1 MNFSKLRNDNPWGSY
16 ESGSKKP
23 NSGQKNNEPNI
34 EDLLS
39 NSQEFFKK
47 LFGEKKGGNGG
58 KNPKNNDA
66 TPKSLFGIVILVV
79 LSLWLASGIFKV
91 NPDQNGLVLL
101 FGKYHKI
108 AQPGLNYHIPYPLG
122 RVIKRSV
129 SKINTEKFESSAN
142 NSTNSRNSFYSKRSS
157 SYRPV
162 DTLMLTG
169 DENIVDIDFEVQWQ
183 ISDIKNFVFNLEN
196 PVLAVR
202 KAAESAMREIIAKTP
217 IVSALSDGKKQIES
231 AAKSRLQEVLDSYG
245 AGVSI
250 SLVQLR
256 RVDPP
261 SEVIDAFRDVQ
272 TARADKEKEINKA
285 EAYSNSIIPDARGKA
300 EKKIQEA
307 EAYKAEVIAHS
318 EGQVS
323 RFNAVYR
330 QYSKAKRVTRRR
342 IYLETMEKIYRD
354 TNKIIIDQDI
364 SKSGMI
370 PFLPINELNKKN

>member
-1 MNFSKLRNDNPWGSY
+1 MNFSKLRSYNPWGSY
-16 ESGSKKP
+16 DDGNKKSS
-23 NSGQKNNEPNI
+23 NGKKSNEPNV

-39 NSQEFFKK
+39 QSQDFFKK
-47 LFGEKKGGNGG
+47 LFGNGG
-58 KNPKNNDA
+58 GKKPQNENPVS
-66 TPKSLFGIVILVV
+66 KSLFGIIILVII
-79 LSLWLASGIFKV
+79 SIWLASGIFKI

-108 AQPGLNYHIPYPLG
+108 AEPGLNYHIPYPLG

-129 SKINTEKFESSAN
+129 SKINTEKFEASS
-142 NSTNSRNSFYSKRSS
+142 SVSQNSRNSFYSNRR
-157 SYRPV
+157 SYREV

-183 ISDIKNFVFNLEN
+183 ISNIKDFVFNLED
-196 PVLAVR
+196 PILAVR
-202 KAAESAMREIIAKTP
+202 KAAESAMRAVIAKTP

-231 AAKSRLQEVLDSYG
+231 AVKTRLQEVLDSYG

-250 SLVQLR
+250 NLVQLR

-261 SEVIDAFRDVQ
+261 SEVIDSFRDVQ

-285 EAYSNSIIPDARGKA
+285 EAYSNSMIPDARGKA

-307 EAYKAEVIAHS
+307 EAYKAEVIANA
-318 EGQVS
+318 EGQAS
-323 RFNAVYR
+323 RFNAVYY
-330 QYSKAKRVTRRR
+330 QYARAKIVTRKR
-342 IYLETMEKIYRD
+342 IYLETMEKIYKNI
-354 TNKIIIDQDI
+354 NKIIIDKDV

-370 PFLPINELNKKN
+370 PFLPINELNKK

>member
-1 MNFSKLRNDNPWGSY
+1 MNFSKLRSDNHWGSY
-16 ESGSKKP
+16 DDGNKKSS
-23 NSGQKNNEPNI
+23 NGKKSNEPNV

-39 NSQEFFKK
+39 QSQDFFKK
-47 LFGEKKGGNGG
+47 LFGNGG
-58 KNPKNNDA
+58 GKKPQNENPVS
-66 TPKSLFGIVILVV
+66 KSLFGIIILVII
-79 LSLWLASGIFKV
+79 SIWLASGIFKI

-108 AQPGLNYHIPYPLG
+108 AEPGLNYHIPYPLG

-129 SKINTEKFESSAN
+129 SKINTEKFEASS
-142 NSTNSRNSFYSKRSS
+142 SVSQNSRNSFYSNRR
-157 SYRPV
+157 SYREV

-183 ISDIKNFVFNLEN
+183 ISNIKDFVFNLED
-196 PVLAVR
+196 PILAVR
-202 KAAESAMREIIAKTP
+202 KAAESAMRAVIAKTP

-231 AAKSRLQEVLDSYG
+231 AVKTRLQEVLDSYG

-250 SLVQLR
+250 NLVQLR

-261 SEVIDAFRDVQ
+261 SEVIDSFRDVQ

-285 EAYSNSIIPDARGKA
+285 EAYSNSMIPDARGKA

-307 EAYKAEVIAHS
+307 EAYKAEVIANA
-318 EGQVS
+318 EGQAS
-323 RFNAVYR
+323 RFNAVYY
-330 QYSKAKRVTRRR
+330 QYARAKIVTRKR
-342 IYLETMEKIYRD
+342 IYLETMEKIYKNI
-354 TNKIIIDQDI
+354 NKIIIDKDV

-370 PFLPINELNKKN
+370 PFLPINELNKK

>member
-1 MNFSKLRNDNPWGSY
+1 MNFSKLRSDNPWGSY
-16 ESGSKKP
+16 DDGNKKSS
-23 NSGQKNNEPNI
+23 NGKKSNEPNV

-39 NSQEFFKK
+39 QSQDFFKK
-47 LFGEKKGGNGG
+47 LFGNGG
-58 KNPKNNDA
+58 GKKPQNENPVS
-66 TPKSLFGIVILVV
+66 KSLFGIIILVII
-79 LSLWLASGIFKV
+79 SIWLASGIFKI

-108 AQPGLNYHIPYPLG
+108 AEPGLNYHIPYPLG

-129 SKINTEKFESSAN
+129 SKINTEKFEASS
-142 NSTNSRNSFYSKRSS
+142 SVSQNSRNSFYSNRR
-157 SYRPV
+157 SYREV

-183 ISDIKNFVFNLEN
+183 ISNIKDFVFNLED
-196 PVLAVR
+196 PILAVR
-202 KAAESAMREIIAKTP
+202 KVAESAMRAVIAKTP

-231 AAKSRLQEVLDSYG
+231 AVKTRLQEVLDSYG

-250 SLVQLR
+250 NLVRLR

-261 SEVIDAFRDVQ
+261 SEVIDSFRDVQ

-285 EAYSNSIIPDARGKA
+285 EAYSNSMIPDARGKA

-307 EAYKAEVIAHS
+307 EAYKAEVIANA
-318 EGQVS
+318 EGQAS
-323 RFNAVYR
+323 RFNAVYY
-330 QYSKAKRVTRRR
+330 QYARAKIVTRKR
-342 IYLETMEKIYRD
+342 IYLETMEKIYKNI
-354 TNKIIIDQDI
+354 NKIIIDKDV

-370 PFLPINELNKKN
+370 PFLPINELNKK

>member
-1 MNFSKLRNDNPWGSY
+1 MNFSKLKNDNPWGSY
-16 ESGSKKP
+16 DGGNKKTSD
-23 NSGQKNNEPNI
+23 NKKSNEPSI

-39 NSQEFFKK
+39 GSQEFLKK
-47 LFGEKKGGNGG
+47 LFGGNDSGGG
-58 KNPKNNDA
+58 KSPKDDNPMQ
-66 TPKSLFGIVILVV
+66 KSLFGIIILAVI
-79 LSLWLASGIFKV
+79 SLWLASGIFKV

-101 FGKYHKI
+101 FGKYHKTVK
-108 AQPGLNYHIPYPLG
+108 PGLNYHIPYPLG
-122 RVIKRSV
+122 RVIKKSV
-129 SKINTEKFESSAN
+129 SKINTEKFSASSADN
-142 NSTNSRNSFYSKRSS
+142 GTSRNPFYSQKR

-169 DENIVDIDFEVQWQ
+169 DENIVDIDFEVQWK
-183 ISDIKNFVFNLEN
+183 ISNIKDFVFNLES
-196 PVLAVR
+196 PVVAVR
-202 KAAESAMREIIAKTP
+202 KAAESAMREVIAKTP

-231 AAKSRLQEVLDSYG
+231 SAKARLQEVLDSYG

-250 SLVQLR
+250 NLIQLR

-261 SEVIDAFRDVQ
+261 SEVIDSFRDVQ

-307 EAYKAEVIAHS
+307 EAYKSEVIAKA
-318 EGQVS
+318 EGQAS

-330 QYSKAKRVTRRR
+330 QYARAKRVTRRR
-342 IYLETMEKIYRD
+342 IYLETMEKIYKD
-354 TNKIIIDQDI
+354 TNKIIIDQDV

-370 PFLPINELNKKN
+370 PFLPINELNKR

>member
-1 MNFSKLRNDNPWGSY
+1 MNFSKLRSDNPWGSY
-16 ESGSKKP
+16 DDGNKKSS
-23 NSGQKNNEPNI
+23 NGKKSNEPNV

-39 NSQEFFKK
+39 QSQDFFKK
-47 LFGEKKGGNGG
+47 LFGNGG
-58 KNPKNNDA
+58 GKKPQNENPVS
-66 TPKSLFGIVILVV
+66 KSLFGIIILVII
-79 LSLWLASGIFKV
+79 SIWLASGIFKI

-108 AQPGLNYHIPYPLG
+108 AEPGLNYHIPYPLG

-129 SKINTEKFESSAN
+129 SKINTEKFEASS
-142 NSTNSRNSFYSKRSS
+142 SVSQNSRNSFYSNRR
-157 SYRPV
+157 SYREV

-183 ISDIKNFVFNLEN
+183 ISNIKDFVFNLED
-196 PVLAVR
+196 PILAVR
-202 KAAESAMREIIAKTP
+202 KAAESAMRAVIAKTP

-231 AAKSRLQEVLDSYG
+231 AVKTRLQEVLDSYG

-250 SLVQLR
+250 NLVQLR

-261 SEVIDAFRDVQ
+261 SEVIDSFRDVQ

-285 EAYSNSIIPDARGKA
+285 EAYSNSMIPDARGKA

-307 EAYKAEVIAHS
+307 EAYKAEVIANA
-318 EGQVS
+318 EGQAS
-323 RFNAVYR
+323 RFNAVYY
-330 QYSKAKRVTRRR
+330 QYARAKIVTRKR
-342 IYLETMEKIYRD
+342 IYLETMEKIYKNI
-354 TNKIIIDQDI
+354 NKIIIDKDV

-370 PFLPINELNKKN
+370 PFLPINELNKK

>member
-1 MNFSKLRNDNPWGSY
+1 MNFSKLRSDNPWGSY
-16 ESGSKKP
+16 EGGGKKSS
-23 NSGQKNNEPNI
+23 NGKKNNDPNL
-34 EDLLS
+34 EDILS
-39 NSQEFFKK
+39 NSQDFFKK
-47 LFGEKKGGNGG
+47 LFGEKNGGN
-58 KNPKNNDA
+58 NQTPKNNDS
-66 TPKSLFGIVILVV
+66 TPKSLFGIVILVII
-79 LSLWLASGIFKV
+79 SLWLASGIFKI

-108 AQPGLNYHIPYPLG
+108 AEPGLNYHIPYPLG

-129 SKINTEKFESSAN
+129 SKINTEKFEASSN
-142 NSTNSRNSFYSKRSS
+142 NNYNSRNPFSRRT
-157 SYRPV
+157 SYRPI

-183 ISDIKNFVFNLEN
+183 ISNIKDFVFNLEN

-202 KAAESAMREIIAKTP
+202 KAAESAMREVIAKTP
-217 IVSALSDGKKQIES
+217 IVSALSAGKKQIES
-231 AAKSRLQEVLDSYG
+231 DAKAKLQEVLDSYG
-245 AGVSI
+245 SGVSVN
-250 SLVQLR
+250 LVQLR

-261 SEVIDAFRDVQ
+261 NEVIDSFRDVQ

-307 EAYKAEVIAHS
+307 EAYKAEVIADA

-330 QYSKAKRVTRRR
+330 QYRSARNVTKRR
-342 IYLETMEKIYRD
+342 IYLETMEKIYRN
-354 TNKIIIDQDI
+354 TNKIIIDQDV

-370 PFLPINELNKKN
+370 PYLPINELNKRN

>member
-1 MNFSKLRNDNPWGSY
+1 MNFSKLRSDNPWGSY
-16 ESGSKKP
+16 EGGGKKSS
-23 NSGQKNNEPNI
+23 NGKKNNDPNL
-34 EDLLS
+34 EDILS
-39 NSQEFFKK
+39 NSQDFFKK
-47 LFGEKKGGNGG
+47 LFGEKNGGNN
-58 KNPKNNDA
+58 KTPKNNDS
-66 TPKSLFGIVILVV
+66 TPKSLFGIVILVII
-79 LSLWLASGIFKV
+79 SLWLASGIFKI

-108 AQPGLNYHIPYPLG
+108 SEPGLNYHIPYPLG

-129 SKINTEKFESSAN
+129 SKINTEKFEASSNNN
-142 NSTNSRNSFYSKRSS
+142 NSSRNPFSRRT

-183 ISDIKNFVFNLEN
+183 ISNIKDFVFNLEN

-202 KAAESAMREIIAKTP
+202 KAAESAMREVIAKTP
-217 IVSALSDGKKQIES
+217 IVSALSAGKKQIES
-231 AAKSRLQEVLDSYG
+231 DAKAKLQEVLDSYG
-245 AGVSI
+245 AGVLVN
-250 SLVQLR
+250 LVQLR

-261 SEVIDAFRDVQ
+261 NEVIDSFRDVQ

-307 EAYKAEVIAHS
+307 EAYKAEVIADA

-330 QYSKAKRVTRRR
+330 QYRVAKNVTKRR
-342 IYLETMEKIYRD
+342 IYLETMEKIYRN
-354 TNKIIIDQDI
+354 TNKIIIGQDV

-370 PFLPINELNKKN
+370 PYLPINELNKRN

>member
-1 MNFSKLRNDNPWGSY
+1 MNFSKLRSDNPWGSY
-16 ESGSKKP
+16 DDGNKKSS
-23 NSGQKNNEPNI
+23 NGKKSNEPNV

-39 NSQEFFKK
+39 QSQDFFKK
-47 LFGEKKGGNGG
+47 LFGNGG
-58 KNPKNNDA
+58 GKKPQNENPVS
-66 TPKSLFGIVILVV
+66 KSLFGIIILVII
-79 LSLWLASGIFKV
+79 SIWLASGIFKI

-108 AQPGLNYHIPYPLG
+108 AEPGLNYHIPYPLG

-129 SKINTEKFESSAN
+129 SKINTEKFEASS
-142 NSTNSRNSFYSKRSS
+142 SVSQNSRNSFYSNRR
-157 SYRPV
+157 SYREV

-183 ISDIKNFVFNLEN
+183 ISNIKDFVFNLED
-196 PVLAVR
+196 PILAVR
-202 KAAESAMREIIAKTP
+202 KAAESAMRAVIAKTP

-231 AAKSRLQEVLDSYG
+231 AVKTRLQEVLDSYG

-250 SLVQLR
+250 NLVQLR

-261 SEVIDAFRDVQ
+261 SEVIDSFRDVQ

-285 EAYSNSIIPDARGKA
+285 EAYSNSMIPDARGKA

-307 EAYKAEVIAHS
+307 EAYKAEVIANA
-318 EGQVS
+318 EGQAS
-323 RFNAVYR
+323 SFNAVYY
-330 QYSKAKRVTRRR
+330 QYARAKIVTRKR
-342 IYLETMEKIYRD
+342 IYLETMEKIYKNI
-354 TNKIIIDQDI
+354 NKIIIDKDV

-370 PFLPINELNKKN
+370 PFLPINELNKK

>member
-1 MNFSKLRNDNPWGSY
+1 MNFSKLRSDNPWGSY
-16 ESGSKKP
+16 DDGNKKSS
-23 NSGQKNNEPNI
+23 NGKKSNEPNV

-39 NSQEFFKK
+39 QSQDFFKK
-47 LFGEKKGGNGG
+47 LFGNGG
-58 KNPKNNDA
+58 GKKHQNENPVS
-66 TPKSLFGIVILVV
+66 KSLFGIIILVII
-79 LSLWLASGIFKV
+79 SIWLASGIFKI

-108 AQPGLNYHIPYPLG
+108 AEPGLNYHIPYPLG

-129 SKINTEKFESSAN
+129 SKINTEKFEASS
-142 NSTNSRNSFYSKRSS
+142 SVSQNSRNSFYSNRR
-157 SYRPV
+157 SYREV

-183 ISDIKNFVFNLEN
+183 ISNIKDFVFNLED
-196 PVLAVR
+196 PILAVR
-202 KAAESAMREIIAKTP
+202 KAAESAMRAVIAKTP

-231 AAKSRLQEVLDSYG
+231 AVKTRLQEVLDSYG

-250 SLVQLR
+250 NLVQLR

-261 SEVIDAFRDVQ
+261 SEVIDSFRDVQ

-285 EAYSNSIIPDARGKA
+285 EAYSNSMIPDARGKA

-307 EAYKAEVIAHS
+307 EAYKAEVIANA
-318 EGQVS
+318 EGQAS
-323 RFNAVYR
+323 RFNAVYY
-330 QYSKAKRVTRRR
+330 QYARAKIVTRKR
-342 IYLETMEKIYRD
+342 IYLETMEKIYKNI
-354 TNKIIIDQDI
+354 NKIIIDKDV

-370 PFLPINELNKKN
+370 PFLPINELNKK

>member
-1 MNFSKLRNDNPWGSY
+1 MNFSKLKNDNPWGSY
-16 ESGSKKP
+16 DGGNKKTSD
-23 NSGQKNNEPNI
+23 NKKSSEPSI

-39 NSQEFFKK
+39 GSQEFLKK
-47 LFGEKKGGNGG
+47 LFGGNSSGSG
-58 KNPKNNDA
+58 KSPKDSNPMQ
-66 TPKSLFGIVILVV
+66 KSLFGIIILAVI
-79 LSLWLASGIFKV
+79 SLWLASGVFKV

-108 AQPGLNYHIPYPLG
+108 AKPGLNYHIPYPLG
-122 RVIKRSV
+122 RVIKKSV
-129 SKINTEKFESSAN
+129 SKINTEKFSASSSDN
-142 NSTNSRNSFYSKRSS
+142 RVSRNPFYSNER

-169 DENIVDIDFEVQWQ
+169 DENIVDIDFEVQWK
-183 ISDIKNFVFNLEN
+183 ISNIKDFVFNLES

-217 IVSALSDGKKQIES
+217 IVNALSDGKKQIES
-231 AAKSRLQEVLDSYG
+231 SVKVRLQEVLDSYG
-245 AGVSI
+245 AGVSV

-261 SEVIDAFRDVQ
+261 SEVIDSFRDVQ

-307 EAYKAEVIAHS
+307 EAYKSEVIAKA
-318 EGQVS
+318 EGQAS

-330 QYSKAKRVTRRR
+330 QYARAKRVTRRR
-342 IYLETMEKIYRD
+342 IYLETMEKIYKD
-354 TNKIIIDQDI
+354 TNKIIIDQDV

-370 PFLPINELNKKN
+370 PFLPINELNKR

>member
-1 MNFSKLRNDNPWGSY
+1 MNFSKLRSDNPWGSY
-16 ESGSKKP
+16 DDGNKKSS
-23 NSGQKNNEPNI
+23 NGKKSNEPNV

-39 NSQEFFKK
+39 QSQDFFKK
-47 LFGEKKGGNGG
+47 LFGNGG
-58 KNPKNNDA
+58 GKKPQNENPVS
-66 TPKSLFGIVILVV
+66 KSLFGIIILVII
-79 LSLWLASGIFKV
+79 SIWLASGIFKI

-108 AQPGLNYHIPYPLG
+108 AEPGLNYHIPYPLG

-129 SKINTEKFESSAN
+129 SKINTEKFEASS
-142 NSTNSRNSFYSKRSS
+142 SVSQNSRNSFYSNRR
-157 SYRPV
+157 SYREV

-183 ISDIKNFVFNLEN
+183 ISNIKDFVFNLED
-196 PVLAVR
+196 PILAVR
-202 KAAESAMREIIAKTP
+202 KAAESAMRAVIANTP

-231 AAKSRLQEVLDSYG
+231 AVKTRLQEVLDSYG

-250 SLVQLR
+250 NLVQLR

-261 SEVIDAFRDVQ
+261 SEVIDSFRDVK

-285 EAYSNSIIPDARGKA
+285 EAYSNSMIPDARGKA

-307 EAYKAEVIAHS
+307 EAYKAEVIANA
-318 EGQVS
+318 EGQAS
-323 RFNAVYR
+323 RFNAVYY
-330 QYSKAKRVTRRR
+330 QYARAKIVTRKR
-342 IYLETMEKIYRD
+342 IYLETMEKIYKNI
-354 TNKIIIDQDI
+354 NKIIIDKDV

-370 PFLPINELNKKN
+370 PFLPINELNKK